1 MPKLRFDVD
10 INESLDPVSGT
21 LNMKRGGSQ
30 DSNLELY
37 DQVVKVG
44 EGWVELEFVLH
55 IIAGLPNE

>member
-1 MPKLRFDVD
+1 VPKLRFDVD

>member
-1 MPKLRFDVD
+1 MPNWCFDVD
-10 INESLDPVSGT
+10 INESLDPVSGS

-44 EGWVELEFVLH
+44 EGWVELEFVLL